1 VERTR
6 QALRER
12 GTLPWL
18 ESLLRDLAYSL
29 RRLAKHPAVTA
40 IAVLSIGLGI
50 GANATIFSVVS
61 RFFLRP
67 APVGNPSTLLALY
80 TNVGGGPF
88 SQPLYN
94 DLCQQTRSFSGIA
107 AYDLSPLSVSI
118 GGGGEPET
126 IYGQAVGTNF
136 FDVTQVFMMRGRG
149 FASREYNEPV
159 VILSAQLWKRRF
171 GGDPAILGKPVLLSG
186 RVFTVVGIAPPG
198 FSGIEQLMH
207 LQFWVPL
214 GALDQLSV
222 THHSAT
228 DRDNPWLSVV
238 GRLRP
243 GVKRAQVAAEL
254 KTLGQRLALSYPQS
268 DDRSNELIFSAVG
281 ELIGQSK
288 VLITL
293 LLALLSMVVL
303 LVLAIAGANVTNLL
317 FVQAAGRQR
326 EMAVRLALGATR
338 GRLRRQMLMES
349 LLLGLGGGLL
359 GVTLSLWAVDALSS
373 FQFPTRFPVDFN
385 IRMDWRVLLYS
396 FVLSILGGLLLGAA
410 PAWAAARP
418 QLANALK
425 GEDALARPGRR
436 WSLRNLLVVAQIS
449 MTVILLSMT
458 GLFLRSL
465 QSAANIDIGFR
476 PKGLLM
482 LSVDPGEQGYTATRT
497 AAFLDQL
504 RERAAALPGVT
515 GAAFTDVAPLTAA
528 GGAMLFHIAGRPASE
543 RHGATAYMATPGYF
557 DTLGMPLIAG
567 HDFDKEAATGE
578 QTILVNRA
586 FAEKYFKGESPLGQ
600 HLVSDGLVPS
610 RQVVGGSETHL
621 RQHLFSDSDS
631 YRIIGIASNFKG
643 HEIGEA
649 IPPTIFRSLAQ
660 TVATAPSGYGYTLL
674 VHTTGDAS
682 ALGQSL
688 RRQVHALDP
697 AMAVYSEETM
707 EEHVRSAYVLPRL
720 AAIIFGVCGGIGLVL
735 AVVGIYGVMSYS
747 VSRRTHEIGIR
758 MAMGAKPGTVERLVL
773 RQGLA
778 LTLIAMALGWPAAWM
793 LAKLAASF
801 LYGIQPHDAVTFAV
815 VPPLLIAIALIACWI
830 PARRAASI
838 DPMQALRTE

>member
-80 TNVGGGPF
+80 TNAGGGPF

-107 AYDLSPLSVSI
+107 AYDSAPLAVSI
-118 GGGGEPET
+118 GVSGEPEH
-126 IYGQAVGTNF
+126 IYGQAVSTNF
-136 FDVTQVFMMRGRG
+136 FDVTQVLMMRGRG

-159 VILSAQLWKRRF
+159 VILSAQLWKQRF
-171 GGDPAILGKPVLLSG
+171 GSDPAILGKPVLLSG

-222 THHSAT
+222 THHVAT

-243 GVKRAQVAAEL
+243 GVERTQVAAEL

-268 DDRSNELIFSAVG
+268 DDKSNELIFSAVG

-288 VLITL
+288 VIVTIF
-293 LLALLSMVVL
+293 LALLSMVVL

-373 FQFPTRFPVDFN
+373 FQLPTRLPIDFN

-436 WSLRNLLVVAQIS
+436 FSMRNLLVVAQIS

-465 QSAANIDIGFR
+465 QSAASIDIGFR

-482 LSVDPGEQGYTATRT
+482 LSVDPDEHRYTATRT
-497 AAFLDQL
+497 VAFLDQL

-515 GAAFTDVAPLTAA
+515 GAAFTDVAPLTMA
-528 GGAMLFHIAGRPASE
+528 GDAMPFHIAGRPVSE
-543 RHGATAYMATPGYF
+543 RHGAMVYMATPGYF
-557 DTLGMPLIAG
+557 DTLGIPLIAG

-578 QTILVNRA
+578 NTILVNRA

-600 HLVSDGLVPS
+600 HLVSDNG
-610 RQVVGGSETHL
+610 
-621 RQHLFSDSDS
+621 S
-631 YRIIGIASNFKG
+631 YRIIGIASNIEG

-660 TVATAPSGYGYTLL
+660 TVATAPSPYGYTLL

-682 ALGQSL
+682 ALEQSL

-697 AMAVYSEETM
+697 TMAVYGEETM

-720 AAIIFGVCGGIGLVL
+720 AAIIFGVSGGIGLVL
-735 AVVGIYGVMSYS
+735 AVVGLYGVMSYS

-758 MAMGAKPGTVERLVL
+758 IAMGAKPGTVERLVL
-773 RQGLA
+773 RQGLV